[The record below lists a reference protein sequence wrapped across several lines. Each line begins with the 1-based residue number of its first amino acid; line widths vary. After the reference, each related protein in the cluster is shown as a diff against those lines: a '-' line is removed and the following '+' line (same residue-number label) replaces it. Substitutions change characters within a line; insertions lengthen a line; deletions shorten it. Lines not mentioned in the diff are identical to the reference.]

1 MNKLLLLLKTYGKIY
16 LGSIARRGNKKETI
30 SGGTIVLVIGL
41 VFMVMF
47 TSMSIT
53 TIEQFLELDPP
64 EPIYALYVLTSTG
77 IIFMLLIVVLKGTN
91 FKKSNDHDLL
101 LSLPLSK
108 TTIVLSKILKDY
120 LFDLIA
126 LLLIMMPGYV
136 CYYYLVEEATFL
148 VVINGLIVIILL
160 TFLSNAVAILMN
172 FIIAKFTRKLKNAE
186 IIQTLVSV
194 FITLIFIVFY
204 FIFNVSLTN
213 SPDFVDIFVNLY
225 PIQLVVDV
233 IANTNF
239 ISYLI
244 LFAICLVPFG
254 LAVMLEVYDFNHQNK
269 SHTNN
274 NKELVFKN
282 KNVFFS
288 LFKNESSR
296 YFRSTIYVLNTI
308 IGSFFILLTA
318 GLLVG
323 FGKERLESM
332 IVTFMPNAED
342 FINNLNVIIVLVLM
356 LVSGTVITTSASV
369 SIEGKHLWILKVHPV
384 DEKTV
389 FASKIFLN
397 MLLGGIPSIIASII
411 VSFSIGFSY
420 LPFLLILTLTN
431 CLYASMI
438 GLISNLK
445 HYKLDWKDE
454 QEIVKQGMAVLI
466 AMGLAVVPGVILVI
480 AYFAGLMNILNPLI
494 YLSLA
499 CVVMII
505 IDVLLI
511 KYLLTKGVKR
521 FKEIN

>member
-16 LGSIARRGNKKETI
+16 LGSIARKGNKKETI
-30 SGGTIVLVIGL
+30 SGGAIILIISI
-41 VFMVMF
+41 VFMVLF

-64 EPIYALYVLTSTG
+64 APVYALYVLTSTG

-120 LFDLIA
+120 LFDLIT

-136 CYYYLVEEATFL
+136 CYYYLVKDATFL

-160 TFLSNAVAILMN
+160 TFFSNAVAILMN
-172 FIIAKFTRKLKNAE
+172 FVIAKFTRKLRNAE

-204 FIFNVSLTN
+204 FIFNISLTN
-213 SPDFVDIFVNLY
+213 SPDFVDVFVDFY
-225 PIQLVVDV
+225 PIRLVVDV
-233 IANTNF
+233 IANTDLL
-239 ISYLI
+239 SYLI
-244 LFAICLVPFG
+244 LFIMCLVPFS

-274 NKELVFKN
+274 NKELVFKK

-308 IGSFFILLTA
+308 IGAFFILLTA

-332 IVTFMPNAED
+332 IITFMPNAD
-342 FINNLNVIIVLVLM
+342 NFIDNLNVIIVLALM
-356 LVSGTVITTSASV
+356 LVSGTVITTSASI
-369 SIEGKHLWILKVHPV
+369 SIEGKHLWILKVHPI
-384 DEKTV
+384 DEKV
-389 FASKIFLN
+389 ILASKIFLN
-397 MLLGGIPSIIASII
+397 MLLGGIPSVIASII
-411 VSFSIGFSY
+411 VSFSIGFVY

-431 CLYASMI
+431 CLFASMI
-438 GLISNLK
+438 GLINNLK

-466 AMGLAVVPGVILVI
+466 SMGIAVIPGIILLI
-480 AYFAGLMNILNPLI
+480 SYFAGLMNILSPYL
-494 YLSLA
+494 YLSLT
-499 CVVMII
+499 CVIMII
-505 IDVLLI
+505 VDVLLI
-511 KYLLTKGVKR
+511 KYLLTKGIKR